1 MDKKIICKYLQKYI
15 SPIADVNSPVE
26 EAGLI
31 FEVLFVLNSKFGLKI
46 PENIR
51 EFNMSCEINDI
62 VDFVLENQ

>member
-15 SPIADVNSPVE
+15 SPIVDVNSPVE

-31 FEVLFVLNSKFGLKI
+31 FEVLFVLYSKFALKI

-51 EFNMSCEINDI
+51 EYNMSCEINDI